1 MHENRGVVVR
11 IQKLTEERR
20 SKGAY
25 WCWIL
30 CKINYKIA
38 TVSRLYALPLSH
50 DFRINL
56 VNSTFLLACLPC
68 SWVRSVSTNHMIT
81 TIKSCLPRL
90 LGFSQRSCQDVISAH
105 ALSRHP
111 HRIRI
116 FPSSKIVDIWI
127 KQV

>member
-81 TIKSCLPRL
+81 TIKFCLPRL
-90 LGFSQRSCQDVISAH
+90 LGFLSVHVRMLFQLT
-105 ALSRHP
+105 LSRVIHIELGSF
-111 HRIRI
+111 RVLRL
-116 FPSSKIVDIWI
+116 
-127 KQV
+127 